1 MGKVKIL
8 KVFQMMTS
16 VIIVVVH
23 RKTTFKLLF
32 TNNLPFQQALNHC
45 KWGESVELGKKGT
58 EFNGFIDLNVVPQSF
73 CMGSDDFKYNSQ
85 VVWTT
90 FMSICLDRS
99 IN

>member
-1 MGKVKIL
+1 
-8 KVFQMMTS
+8 MMTS

-58 EFNGFIDLNVVPQSF
+58 EFNGFIDLNVVPQSY
-73 CMGSDDFKYNSQ
+73 CMGSDDFKYNSRVQ
-85 VVWTT
+85 MTLNIIHKWYGPLLCRFVLTG
-90 FMSICLDRS
+90 L
-99 IN
+99 